1 MARSQ
6 KRKNQDNNAQMS
18 RRALVLGGLMSTT
31 CLVLAGRMRYL
42 QLERADDFRL
52 LAEENRINLRL
63 LPPARGVIYDRHGT
77 VLADNSPNYRI
88 TMVREYA
95 GDVDL
100 VLSRLSR
107 IVNID
112 RAKLDRARDE
122 MMSRPPFVPVTIAD
136 RLSWEE
142 FSLVSVNAPALPG
155 ITPDVGLS
163 RDYPLGADFSHVVGY
178 VGPVSDYYLETT
190 GDTDPVLQIPDF
202 QVGRYNVEARLE
214 DVLRGRAGSKRVE
227 VNAAGRVMRE
237 LDRSEAQP
245 GADVQLT
252 VDAYLQNYA
261 EARLE
266 GESAGAVVIDTQN
279 GDILALASAPTYDP
293 NLFVRGIPSSIWE
306 TLNTDPYRPLANKAT
321 QGLYPPGSTYKMVV
335 ALAALEAG
343 LIDPSDTVFCGGSLQ
358 LGNRRFHCW
367 KRGGHGHMD
376 MVQSIAQS
384 CDVYYYDLAQ
394 RVGIDAISAM
404 AERLGCGVRHDVP
417 LSGVATGI
425 APTMDWKLSNRGE
438 PWVMGDTL
446 NASIGQGFVLNSPLQ
461 LAVMTARLASGLN
474 LNPRLIRSVDGVEPD
489 YPAITPLDVNPANL
503 EKIRDGMFEV
513 SNGARGT
520 ALGSRTVLQ
529 DYLIAGKTGTSQ
541 VRNITAAERAAG
553 VIRNEDLPWERRDHA
568 LFVGYAPAHAPRYA
582 IALIVEHG
590 GGGSAA
596 AAPLA
601 RDILLY
607 AMFDDLPP
615 LDAYPANQRAAV
627 QERHAAMTLLP
638 RRGSPDAP
646 TSGTT
651 GTSRA

>member
-6 KRKNQDNNAQMS
+6 KRKNEDSSARLS
-18 RRALVLGGLMSTT
+18 RRAIVLGGLMTTT

-63 LPPARGVIYDRHGT
+63 LPPARGVIYDRKGT
-77 VLADNSPNYRI
+77 ILADNAPNYRI
-88 TMVREYA
+88 TMVREDA

-100 VLSRLSR
+100 VLARLSR
-107 IVNID
+107 LVNLD
-112 RAKLDRARDE
+112 RDKLDRARDE

-136 RLSWEE
+136 RLTWEE

-163 RDYPLGADFSHVVGY
+163 RNYPLGGDFSHVVGY

-214 DVLRGRAGSKRVE
+214 DVLRGKAGSKRVE

-237 LDRSEAQP
+237 LDRSAAQQ

-252 VDAYLQNYA
+252 IDAYLQNYA
-261 EARLE
+261 EARLA
-266 GESAGAVVIDTQN
+266 GESAGAVVMDTQS

-293 NLFVRGIPSSIWE
+293 NLFVRGIPSSIWQ
-306 TLNTDPYRPLANKAT
+306 TLNEDPYRPLANKAT

-343 LIDPSDTVFCGGSLQ
+343 LIDPNETVFCGGSMQ

-367 KRGGHGHMD
+367 KRGGHGRMNL
-376 MVQSIAQS
+376 VQGLAQS

-394 RVGIDAISAM
+394 RVGIEAISAM
-404 AERLGCGVRHDVP
+404 AKKFGCGVRHEVP

-425 APTMDWKLSNRGE
+425 APTMEWKLANRGE

-461 LAVMTARLASGLN
+461 LAVMTARLASGLA
-474 LNPRLIRSVDGVEPD
+474 LEPRLIRSIDGVEPNYD
-489 YPAITPLDVNPANL
+489 PVTSLDVSPANL
-503 EKIRDGMFEV
+503 AIIREGMFEV
-513 SNGARGT
+513 SNGERGT
-520 ALGSRTVLQ
+520 ALSSRTVLE

-582 IALIVEHG
+582 ISLIVEHG

-607 AMFDDLPP
+607 AMFDGLPP
-615 LDAYPANQRAAV
+615 LEAYPANQRRSV
-627 QERHAAMTLLP
+627 QERHDAMQLLP
-638 RRGSPDAP
+638 RRGSTDAP
-646 TSGTT
+646 SSNGA
-651 GTSRA
+651 GMSRA